1 VKKAKALA
9 ALKYIFLIVVGIFIL
24 YPLYMVVVNSFRT
37 NTNIMMDP
45 FGLPDKLMF
54 DNYVKAWTNGTLYA
68 LYKNSAIVTFGSVAL
83 IALFS
88 SMVGFV
94 MSREDFRFRKLLF
107 TLFIIGMTIPFQVG
121 IIPLY
126 LQMNSFGLT
135 DSHLGLI
142 IVYVVNYLSFST
154 YIMYGFIRRI
164 SRDIQEAA
172 LIDGVSNFGMYWR
185 IILPLSPAVV
195 TSVVIFNLMFVWND
209 MFFSLVMMQT
219 KLRKTLTI
227 GLLNFR
233 GQYQSDYATMF
244 AGVVLVSLP
253 MIALF
258 FLLQKRF
265 IEGVSSGAVKG

>member
-1 VKKAKALA
+1 MKKAKALI
-9 ALKYIFLIVVGIFIL
+9 ALKYLFLIIVGIFIL

-54 DNYVKAWTNGTLYA
+54 DNYVKAWTNGALYA
-68 LYKNSAIVTFGSVAL
+68 LYQNSVIVTFGSVAL

-88 SMVGFV
+88 SMIGFV
-94 MSREDFRFRKLLF
+94 MSRADFRFRKLLF
-107 TLFIIGMTIPFQVG
+107 TLFVFGMTIPFQVG

-135 DSHLGLI
+135 DNHLGLI

-164 SRDIQEAA
+164 SKDIQEAA
-172 LIDGVSNFGMYWR
+172 LIDGVSNFSMYWR

-253 MIALF
+253 MIVLF

>member
-1 VKKAKALA
+1 MKKAKALA